1 MTQRRT
7 EGELTIGEGS
17 LLCWIEWPQ
26 NNKEGG
32 VELII
37 TRPILIKN
45 LLFLIFYYDVK
56 KINNRKET

>member
-1 MTQRRT
+1 MVQN
-7 EGELTIGEGS
+7 TIARNY
-17 LLCWIEWPQ
+17 WIKWPQ